1 MDTILSAVLGGGTGL
16 LGSIFGKLAGG
27 IADYFATKQKIEL
40 AGIQNGHELEL
51 LDRQIAG
58 KKAETEAEVA
68 IVASKAAGAARMASY
83 EHDASYGRPYR
94 WVVSALRMV
103 RPSLTVALIGGA
115 IYVYAGLSGDGRA
128 DIGNQ
133 IVYMA
138 GMAVAWWFGDRG
150 PSKK

>member
-1 MDTILSAVLGGGTGL
+1 
-16 LGSIFGKLAGG
+16 
-27 IADYFATKQKIEL
+27 
-40 AGIQNGHELEL
+40 
-51 LDRQIAG
+51 
-58 KKAETEAEVA
+58 
-68 IVASKAAGAARMASY
+68 
-83 EHDASYGRPYR
+83 
-94 WVVSALRMV
+94 MV